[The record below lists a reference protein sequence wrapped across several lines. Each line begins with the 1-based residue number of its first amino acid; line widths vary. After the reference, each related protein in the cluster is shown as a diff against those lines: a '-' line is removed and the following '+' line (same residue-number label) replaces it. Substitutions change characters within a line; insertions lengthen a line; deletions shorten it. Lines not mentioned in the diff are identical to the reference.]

1 MFILI
6 SLVLRNC
13 GTGHDSMD
21 VHSMSVWTTFSMM
34 MSSAQGII
42 YHLEELASDT
52 SQRNTNRIVSYVGCK
67 RGGIPPYCWVMTAIE
82 LLQSVAKKNWS
93 NRKTGLNNDIGLN
106 ISLSKQY
113 H

>member
-6 SLVLRNC
+6 SLALRNC

-34 MSSAQGII
+34 MTSAQGII

-67 RGGIPPYCWVMTAIE
+67 RGGIPTYCWVMSAIG
-82 LLQSVAKKNWS
+82 LLQSVAKK
-93 NRKTGLNNDIGLN
+93 TGVTVKLG
-106 ISLSKQY
+106 
-113 H
+113 